1 LGRDLPY
8 AVRVAA
14 DVPLIERKQRHAR
27 QRIVAAADEL
37 FAARGFD
44 AVSVND
50 IAERAEVGRT
60 TFFRHFGDKQEVV
73 FAREQE
79 LLDLIAAERVELPG
93 SGYSTP
99 YAALEAIEPV
109 LLRLLERMTADRDGY
124 LRHLRLIDDHAELA
138 ARDAVKMQGVALRL
152 RDLLVAHG
160 CAILV
165 ATLAAEIAMAC
176 YWTARRTTSDPATL
190 VEATR
195 TAFRQMLDL
204 GARH

>member
-1 LGRDLPY
+1 M
-8 AVRVAA
+8 AA
-14 DVPLIERKQRHAR
+14 DGSLIERKQRQAR
-27 QRIVAAADEL
+27 QRVIAAANEL
-37 FAARGFD
+37 FAARGFE

-79 LLDLIAAERVELPG
+79 LLDLIAEEHVELPEFG
-93 SGYSTP
+93 ESTP
-99 YAALEAIEPV
+99 MHALQALEPV

-124 LRHLRLIDDHAELA
+124 QRHLRLIESHPELT

-152 RDLLVAHG
+152 RDLLMAHG
-160 CAILV
+160 CSTAT
-165 ATLAAEIAMAC
+165 ATLAAEIAMAS
-176 YWTARRTTSDPATL
+176 YWTARRTSPDPANL

-195 TAFRQMLDL
+195 AAFEHIREL
-204 GARH
+204 GAPH

>member
-1 LGRDLPY
+1 M
-8 AVRVAA
+8 
-14 DVPLIERKQRHAR
+14 IERKQRQAR

-37 FAARGFD
+37 FAAEGFD
-44 AVSVND
+44 AVSVNE

-79 LLDLIAAERVELPG
+79 LLDLIAEEQVELPE
-93 SGYSTP
+93 SADSTP
-99 YAALEAIEPV
+99 FDALRALEPV

-124 LRHLRLIDDHAELA
+124 QRHLQLIDHHPELA

-152 RDLLVAHG
+152 KSLLTAHG
-160 CAILV
+160 CPT
-165 ATLAAEIAMAC
+165 ATANLASEIAMAC
-176 YWTARRTTSDPATL
+176 YWTARRTSPDPATL
-190 VEATR
+190 VSGTR
-195 TAFRQMLDL
+195 TAFEQTLEL

>member
-1 LGRDLPY
+1 VPSDL
-8 AVRVAA
+8 
-14 DVPLIERKQRHAR
+14 PLIERKQRQAR

-50 IAERAEVGRT
+50 IAEHAEVGRT

-79 LLDLIAAERVELPG
+79 LLDLIAAEHVERIADGVGTL
-93 SGYSTP
+93 
-99 YAALEAIEPV
+99 LEAVRALEPV
-109 LLRLLERMTADRDGY
+109 LLRLLERMTADVAGY
-124 LRHLRLIDDHAELA
+124 ERHLQLIEQNPELA

-152 RDLLVAHG
+152 RDLLVGEHCPIAT
-160 CAILV
+160 

-176 YWTARRTTSDPATL
+176 FWAARRTAPDPAGL
-190 VEATR
+190 VGATR
-195 TAFRQMLDL
+195 QAFRDVLEP
-204 GARH
+204 GATG

>member
-1 LGRDLPY
+1 MPEDLS
-8 AVRVAA
+8 
-14 DVPLIERKQRHAR
+14 LIERKRRQAR
-27 QRIVAAADEL
+27 RRIVAAADEL

-79 LLDLIAAERVELPG
+79 LLDLIAAERVEP
-93 SGYSTP
+93 
-99 YAALEAIEPV
+99 AAAGLGTLLDAVRALEPV
-109 LLRLLERMTADRDGY
+109 LLRLLDRMTADLAGY
-124 LRHLRLIDDHAELA
+124 RRHLQLIEQHAELA

-152 RDLLVAHG
+152 RDLLTAQDCPDG
-160 CAILV
+160 T

-176 YWTARRTTSDPATL
+176 YWTARRTAPDPADL
-190 VEATR
+190 VGATR
-195 TAFRQMLDL
+195 RALRQVLEPGTA
-204 GARH
+204 G